1 MNIMDLL
8 IEDISIDGGTQAR
21 VSVDTGAIA
30 DYADAMTEGAELPPG
45 MVFFDGAKHYLADG
59 FHRYHANRQ
68 IGARRMRCEVRTGTL
83 QDAKLYAYGANK
95 GHGLRPTTAD
105 KRKAVV
111 GMLADFADWSDRAIA
126 KHVGV
131 AHSFVASVREP
142 EVAQRQK
149 AAKAA
154 SASKQVESD
163 STGSIG
169 PEVESDSTAAP
180 AEQPAAKPAKAQA
193 TTAAPAPDE
202 RDQRIAAL
210 AEQVAELSQNLTE
223 TVADNEAMGKVFD
236 ADEKLAEAL
245 AQNKKLRLEVAGLR
259 ERING
264 LMGEKNESIRL
275 VKHWKRRA
283 EAAERAA
290 A

>member
-131 AHSFVASVREP
+131 AHSFVAAVREP
-142 EVAQRQK
+142 EAAQRQK

-154 SASKQVESD
+154 SAVKQVESD

-180 AEQPAAKPAKAQA
+180 AEQPAAKPTKAQA
-193 TTAAPAPDE
+193 TAAAPAPDE

-210 AEQVAELSQNLTE
+210 AEQVAELSQNLTD

-236 ADEKLAEAL
+236 ADEKLAKAMAE
-245 AQNKKLRLEVAGLR
+245 NKQLRAEVSTLR
-259 ERING
+259 ERVNG
-264 LMGEKNESIRL
+264 LLNEKNEAVRL
-275 VKHWKRRA
+275 AKSWKRKA
-283 EAAERAA
+283 EKAGATA
-290 A
+290 